1 MDDNGQQQAE
11 CIDEDVALAM
21 AKQYE
26 SEVLASVHETALGMT
41 EAGVMSKR
49 TMKVFDEMCLT
60 PVEDMAPERIREIR
74 LRENASQAV
83 FARYLNVTKGLVS
96 QWERG
101 EKRPRG
107 ASLKLLTLVAKNVTV
122 RGPGEIVR
130 SPDENLGQRRVGSP
144 ETASFAW
151 SASLLQWRSCAPSPG
166 RRTLTNGYRRTASG
180 RSPDACRWSGHRV
193 ARVLT
198 PI

>member
-1 MDDNGQQQAE
+1 MTRQYKSE
-11 CIDEDVALAM
+11 ALA
-21 AKQYE
+21 A
-26 SEVLASVHETALGMT
+26 AHEAALGMT

-83 FARYLNVTKGLVS
+83 FARYLNVTTGLVS

-107 ASLKLLTLVAKNVTV
+107 ASLKLLTLVAKS
-122 RGPGEIVR
+122 G
-130 SPDENLGQRRVGSP
+130 LG
-144 ETASFAW
+144 A
-151 SASLLQWRSCAPSPG
+151 
-166 RRTLTNGYRRTASG
+166 
-180 RSPDACRWSGHRV
+180 V
-193 ARVLT
+193 A
-198 PI
+198 